1 MNSSGIGILWHSA
14 NGRLTVATPARS
26 TFIDNLVDLHSF
38 SEKYWFSNLQRNGD
52 HPTGVIGNGR
62 IILPDDWCGL
72 PLSHL
77 MVEMGHTIDPEE
89 KRIRQSAAMMIRVA
103 RMTALVTHMLEETT
117 MKDRFGNQIRQ
128 RIFESPRLCE
138 HLNQAMRAAASR
150 YGPYR
155 QEVFK
160 AFHHLST
167 PRLITHHCI
176 DSSELKRVVV
186 YRFPGFSHAERLAG
200 SSVPGAGNW
209 DKRLTRSRFTISHV
223 SSLARLIKRGRP
235 TMLLG
240 KFQSRPGMNDRWFAH
255 LTSGSCQLFGRGCYT
270 LEETIQLNGSGQLH
284 VDGVMLGPDWKTAGD
299 LLPFGKLLDCL
310 VEYCGGRAIACNSW
324 SANLVAYNA
333 LLAQLPGPD
342 PDTGASSLQSAWLS
356 VHDRLSILPAMKLIE
371 DHHSRTVFSGA
382 GCIGFV
388 PDNDKSEHGEL
399 AEKLKK
405 SGMVEVC
412 RFGQPVSSKNHD
424 GGLPD
429 DKLLAHF
436 LQENQTGWIR
446 KFDELP
452 FLARKH
458 RTVKHNV
465 MAAHYRELHE

>member
-1 MNSSGIGILWHSA
+1 
-14 NGRLTVATPARS
+14 
-26 TFIDNLVDLHSF
+26 
-38 SEKYWFSNLQRNGD
+38 
-52 HPTGVIGNGR
+52 
-62 IILPDDWCGL
+62 
-72 PLSHL
+72 
-77 MVEMGHTIDPEE
+77 
-89 KRIRQSAAMMIRVA
+89 
-103 RMTALVTHMLEETT
+103 
-117 MKDRFGNQIRQ
+117 
-128 RIFESPRLCE
+128 
-138 HLNQAMRAAASR
+138 
-150 YGPYR
+150 
-155 QEVFK
+155 
-160 AFHHLST
+160 
-167 PRLITHHCI
+167 
-176 DSSELKRVVV
+176 
-186 YRFPGFSHAERLAG
+186 
-200 SSVPGAGNW
+200 
-209 DKRLTRSRFTISHV
+209 
-223 SSLARLIKRGRP
+223 
-235 TMLLG
+235 
-240 KFQSRPGMNDRWFAH
+240 
-255 LTSGSCQLFGRGCYT
+255 
-270 LEETIQLNGSGQLH
+270 
-284 VDGVMLGPDWKTAGD
+284 MLGPDWKTAGD

-310 VEYCGGRAIACNSW
+310 VEYCGGRAITCNSW

-388 PDNDKSEHGEL
+388 LDNDKSEHGEL

-412 RFGQPVSSKNHD
+412 RFGQPVSSKNLD
-424 GGLPD
+424 GGLSD

-465 MAAHYRELHE
+465 MAAHYRVLNE